1 MILSPGF
8 EVLCVCGRR
17 LWTLW
22 PEGIKTLEE
31 ASPIATE
38 TLRKQGW
45 DIEGGSCLAT
55 CPRCVAIK
63 KRPAQWAKEADPE
76 EAMRLEAPNG

>member
-1 MILSPGF
+1 
-8 EVLCVCGRR
+8 
-17 LWTLW
+17 
-22 PEGIKTLEE
+22 
-31 ASPIATE
+31 TE

-76 EAMRLEAPNG
+76 DAMRLEAPNG